1 MAMST
6 VGVLGGFWLSTLVL
20 GRRFMPSLGDPRW
33 IMAIA
38 VSSLVISIVIA
49 IIYFWREKTALTEA
63 ALEREQRRAAE
74 IERVALAANL
84 RALQAQIE
92 PHFLFN
98 TLANVTSL
106 IEPEPARARHMLE
119 AFIRFLRASL
129 AATRRSTT
137 TLADEFALIADFLEV
152 LKVRMGERLQ
162 VSVDLPP
169 GLGAVEIPPMLV
181 QPVVENA
188 IRHGLEPKV
197 EGGRL
202 DLRARREGERLVLE
216 VADTGVGFGEA
227 TTGGLG
233 LANIRERLRLAHG
246 DGGRLSIRANP
257 PGGTIVAIELPVA
270 WP

>member
-1 MAMST
+1 
-6 VGVLGGFWLSTLVL
+6 
-20 GRRFMPSLGDPRW
+20 
-33 IMAIA
+33 
-38 VSSLVISIVIA
+38 
-49 IIYFWREKTALTEA
+49 
-63 ALEREQRRAAE
+63 
-74 IERVALAANL
+74 
-84 RALQAQIE
+84 
-92 PHFLFN
+92 
-98 TLANVTSL
+98 
-106 IEPEPARARHMLE
+106 
-119 AFIRFLRASL
+119 
-129 AATRRSTT
+129 
-137 TLADEFALIADFLEV
+137 
-152 LKVRMGERLQ
+152 
-162 VSVDLPP
+162 
-169 GLGAVEIPPMLV
+169 MLV

-202 DLRARREGERLVLE
+202 DLCARREGERLVLE